1 MTIPWFAS
9 FIFSLL
15 ILLGSVLIVFQAKQ
29 SGGQFLNRVRLRR
42 AIFEL
47 IVLNVFVLSPLMVLT
62 VLSLISP
69 GEWFSAAWVSDLTLS
84 VGMAAP
90 IMISLIYPIW
100 FLVRPVDSVKQLS
113 VRTVLTFLAFSLL
126 TALFYYVLGPPLID
140 LIQDGQVLAP
150 EPRALPLGLLVVG
163 LGTVVLLTLFGLRE
177 FLSVSRRA
185 AVDTAVLSHQA
196 EKDRS
201 PTRWLLIGL
210 GLSALV
216 LWAASLAYYFY
227 WPKLAYLSPI
237 FQGTSQSMLLSSV
250 TSPIDR
256 PAPVILLIATASLG
270 MILFSL
276 FFSIYVQPA
285 ELSARLFTWLAL
297 LYGLS
302 SIEIFPPVVGPV
314 LFTLALF
321 GRIMTMPVQIYF
333 AWLFPQADLTTDRT
347 KRRQVALM
355 IFIPFLVMSGF
366 WIYFFL
372 QSESMMVAVN
382 NLVASREVSPDT
394 LPDSFIMD
402 ALKLGFWFLS
412 AISFFFA
419 NALTWLLS
427 AWFIVRTYRQL
438 SRRFEAQ
445 KTDTTLPA
453 DLKERVAAAW
463 MQVKW
468 FSFGVGLSA
477 SILLIFYFLF
487 GALFGPGEGW
497 ADVFTRFG
505 LLVMFVFAALAIRR
519 YRLWDVD
526 ELINRGRA
534 FLTLAVALLFTYGIV
549 TWLSTRLA
557 VTAWPDVS
565 QQEVVLTIS
574 PLVALIL
581 VLVFGRIYQP
591 LQERLEKRFDR
602 TQFDFNKTLAEVSKK
617 LSRTVG
623 TGALNT
629 LLTEMI
635 PRDLQMEYAHIE
647 PIPSQGVHIDAIVAD
662 QLAKGAAMV
671 LPLTVGE
678 RTTGLYVIGPRRSGQ
693 KLSTKAQNLFHTL
706 SYQAATAFE
715 NSRTWEALLDEY
727 EIRDQVV
734 RDVHDNLSSE
744 LTLAETFL
752 SQLQLTGEDMKRP
765 LPEPYLGTLNSLYTM
780 RRELKL
786 VMAILDPTP
795 EPASLTNSLTDKLQE
810 LAALFANA
818 GQFSYR
824 FAADEG
830 CNRCSPRLQQTV
842 WVITRE
848 ALTNIVKHA
857 DATLVSIELVYNAQH
872 MVVTVED
879 DGKGFA
885 GVNEAGRGLSSM
897 RARAERVGG
906 NLAVESAAGQGTKI
920 KLTIP
925 GGI

>member
-9 FIFSLL
+9 VIFSLL
-15 ILLGSVLIVFQAKQ
+15 ILLGSGLILFQARR
-29 SGGQFLNRVRLRR
+29 SGGRFLNRVRLRR
-42 AIFEL
+42 AVFEL
-47 IVLNVFVLSPLMVLT
+47 VVLNAVVLSPLMVLM
-62 VLSLISP
+62 VISLVSP
-69 GEWFSAAWVSDLTLS
+69 GEWVSAAWVSDLTL
-84 VGMAAP
+84 GIDMAAP

-100 FLVRPVDSVKQLS
+100 FLVRPLDSIQRLPI
-113 VRTVLTFLAFSLL
+113 RTMLAFLAFSLL

-140 LIQDGQVLAP
+140 LIQYGQVLAP

-163 LGTVVLLTLFGLRE
+163 LGTAVLLALFGLRE
-177 FLSVSRRA
+177 FLSISKRA
-185 AVDTAVLSHQA
+185 AIDTAVLSHQA

-201 PTRWLLIGL
+201 PTHWLLIGL
-210 GLSALV
+210 GLLALV
-216 LWAASLAYYFY
+216 LWAVSLAYYFY
-227 WPKLAYLSPI
+227 GPERAYLTPI
-237 FQGTSQSMLLSSV
+237 FQGTSQSILLSSV

-256 PAPVILLIATASLG
+256 PAPVILLTAAASLG

-302 SIEIFPPVVGPV
+302 SIDIFPPVIGPV
-314 LFTLALF
+314 LFTLVLF

-333 AWLFPQADLTTDRT
+333 AWLFPQADLTTDRA
-347 KRRQVALM
+347 KRRRVALI

-372 QSESMMVAVN
+372 QSEAMMAAVN
-382 NLVASREVSPDT
+382 NLLASREAAPEA
-394 LPDSFIMD
+394 LPDSFIND
-402 ALKLGFWFLS
+402 ALKLSFWFLS
-412 AISFFFA
+412 AVSFFFA

-427 AWFIVRTYRQL
+427 AWFIFRTYRQL
-438 SRRFEAQ
+438 SGRFEAQ
-445 KTDTTLPA
+445 KTDTTLSA

-505 LLVMFVFAALAIRR
+505 LLAMFAFAALAIRR

-534 FLTLAVALLFTYGIV
+534 FLTLAAGLLIIYGVVA
-549 TWLSTRLA
+549 WLSTRLA
-557 VTAWPDVS
+557 VTTWLGLSP
-565 QQEVVLTIS
+565 QEVVLTIS

-581 VLVFGRIYQP
+581 VVIFGRVYQP
-591 LQERLEKRFDR
+591 LQERLERRFDR
-602 TQFDFNKTLAEVSKK
+602 TQFDFNKTLAEVSEK

-623 TGALNT
+623 TAALNT
-629 LLTEMI
+629 LLTETI
-635 PRDLQMEYAHIE
+635 PRDLQIEYAHIE
-647 PIPSQGVHIDAIVAD
+647 PVPSQAANIDTLVAD
-662 QLAKGAAMV
+662 QMTKGAALA

-678 RTTGLYVIGPRRSGQ
+678 RTSGLYVIGPRRSGQ
-693 KLSTKAQNLFHTL
+693 KLGTKAQNLFRTM

-727 EIRDQVV
+727 EIRNQIVH
-734 RDVHDNLSSE
+734 DVHDNLSSE
-744 LTLAETFL
+744 LTIAQLFL
-752 SQLQLTGEDMKRP
+752 DQLQLAGEDRDRP
-765 LPEPYLGTLNSLYTM
+765 LPEPYLGAVNSLYSM
-780 RRELKL
+780 RRDLNL
-786 VMAILDPTP
+786 VMAVLDPNLR
-795 EPASLTNSLTDKLQE
+795 PASVNSSLTDKLNE
-810 LAALFANA
+810 LAALFAKA
-818 GQFSYR
+818 GKFSYR

-857 DATLVSIELVYNAQH
+857 DATLVSIQLACDAQRLI
-872 MVVTVED
+872 TTIED
-879 DGKGFA
+879 DGIGFDSA
-885 GVNEAGRGLSSM
+885 KEAGRGLPSM
-897 RARAERVGG
+897 RRRAERVGG
-906 NLAVESAAGQGTKI
+906 ELTVESAPGQGTKI

-925 GGI
+925 GVN